1 MPRFSANLVFLF
13 PEVPFLERFEHARA
27 AGFEAVEYMF
37 PYDYELEDIRRAL
50 KETGLRQDLFN
61 LPAGDFQAGDRG
73 VAVDPARREEFA
85 AGVERAL
92 ATADALE
99 CRKINCLVG
108 LRKEELDWDTQYGC
122 LVENLAH
129 AAERLGAAGLTL
141 HIELLNT
148 IETPG
153 FFLDSI
159 ELVNRVLDDVASPH
173 LKFQCDLYHLQR
185 TSGNLVPTMRSLGA
199 RIGHYQ
205 IADAPDRHEPGTG
218 EINYRYVL
226 AEIDASGYDGFV
238 GLEYKPSGKTKDPFA
253 WIREYGYRL
262 GGTPG

>member
-1 MPRFSANLVFLF
+1 MPKFSANLVFLF
-13 PEVPFLERFEHARA
+13 PDVPFLDRFERAAA

-37 PYDYELEDIRRAL
+37 PYDYELEDIRSAL
-50 KETGLRQDLFN
+50 KKTGLRQDLFN
-61 LPAGDFQAGDRG
+61 LPAGDFPAGERG
-73 VAVDPARREEFA
+73 VAVDPSRREEFRV
-85 AGVERAL
+85 GVERAL
-92 ATADALE
+92 ETADSLE

-108 LRKEELDWDTQYGC
+108 LRKEELDWDAQYRC
-122 LVENLAH
+122 LIENLTH
-129 AAERLGAAGLTL
+129 AAERLGSAGLTL

-159 ELVNRVLDDVASPH
+159 QLVNRVLDDVASPH
-173 LKFQCDLYHLQR
+173 LLFQCDLYHLQR

-218 EINYRYVL
+218 EINYRHVL

-238 GLEYKPSGKTKDPFA
+238 GLEYKPSSGTEESFA
-253 WIREYGYRL
+253 WIREYGYGP
-262 GGTPG
+262 GGRPD

>member
-1 MPRFSANLVFLF
+1 MPRFSANLGFLF
-13 PEVPFLERFEHARA
+13 PEVPFLDRFERAAA

-50 KETGLRQDLFN
+50 EETGLRQDLFN
-61 LPAGDFQAGDRG
+61 LPAGDFQAGERG
-73 VAVDPARREEFA
+73 IAVDPGRHEEFA

-92 ATADALE
+92 ETAEALG

-108 LRKEELDWDTQYGC
+108 LRKEDLDWDTQYRC
-122 LVENLAH
+122 LLENLTS
-129 AAERLGAAGLTL
+129 AAERVGSAGLTL

-148 IETPG
+148 IETPR

-159 ELVNRVLDDVASPH
+159 DLVNRILDDVASPH
-173 LKFQCDLYHLQR
+173 LLFQCDLYHLQR

-218 EINYRYVL
+218 EIDYRYVL
-226 AEIDASGYDGFV
+226 AEIDASGYQGFV
-238 GLEYKPSGKTKDPFA
+238 GLEYKPSGGTEESFA
-253 WIREYGYRL
+253 WIAEYGYGL
-262 GGTPG
+262 GGTPD